1 MAGDALDLLTRIAKE
16 TSLRYAMHLIMTGAL
31 CCKQRKGPEVEVEDI
46 RRVYSLFSDLR
57 RSTQYL
63 IEYNRQY
70 MFSACG
76 GGGGG
81 GERAAHSIEAQRLL
95 SLHGAAPPPAHIC
108 LTPHPLLS
116 RRDRRRGG
124 RGGGCS
130 SSACSSCWRG
140 CSCGEACDS
149 HGRGVSYSC
158 RTMHK
163 SLELLVSA
171 CSTHVLRNK
180 KNWRPAE
187 LRRVAISS
195 LSQCQTPSCRCRFL
209 SEAEWM
215 KPRLQSRSRTRGTH

>member
-124 RGGGCS
+124 RRGGGR
-130 SSACSSCWRG
+130 RG
-140 CSCGEACDS
+140 
-149 HGRGVSYSC
+149 
-158 RTMHK
+158 T
-163 SLELLVSA
+163 
-171 CSTHVLRNK
+171 
-180 KNWRPAE
+180 
-187 LRRVAISS
+187 
-195 LSQCQTPSCRCRFL
+195 CRCWGSSGSKARGLRCNGGGVRQCMHSFVPSQYFRTL
-209 SEAEWM
+209 PA
-215 KPRLQSRSRTRGTH
+215 PRCEHPLRDG

>member
-76 GGGGG
+76 GVWQGGAAFSS
-81 GERAAHSIEAQRLL
+81 GELCLL
-95 SLHGAAPPPAHIC
+95 TLHGAAPPPAHRF
-108 LTPHPLLS
+108 LTPHPLS

-140 CSCGEACDS
+140 CRSKACDS
-149 HGRGVSYSC
+149 HGRGVS
-158 RTMHK
+158 
-163 SLELLVSA
+163 
-171 CSTHVLRNK
+171 LRNS
-180 KNWRPAE
+180 
-187 LRRVAISS
+187 RR
-195 LSQCQTPSCRCRFL
+195 
-209 SEAEWM
+209 M
-215 KPRLQSRSRTRGTH
+215 HN